1 MVFDDSESWD
11 DHTTVTWDSKGEDVI
26 YLSNK
31 QNIYIKWILLSMKRF
46 VVQGHSHDL
55 LCQ

>member
-11 DHTTVTWDSKGEDVI
+11 DHTILKWDSKGEDVI

-31 QNIYIKWILLSMKRF
+31 ENIYIMWILLSYEKICCTRAF
-46 VVQGHSHDL
+46 P
-55 LCQ
+55 